1 MANNKVQLADGTTL
15 IDLTEDTVTPE
26 TMILGTT
33 AHAANGETITGVVEL
48 ANAGTNTPLVDSGE
62 GSVGTATAYARED
75 HVHPSELQSLGT
87 AAYTDST
94 DYIPASS
101 KGSVSGV
108 AELDSTGKVPS
119 SQLPS
124 YVDDVLEY
132 TSKSSFPSTGETGK
146 IYVDTGT
153 NLTYRWGGSS
163 YVEISPS
170 LALGTIS
177 STAFRG
183 DYGNAA
189 YAHAVTNKGSAFASG
204 LYKITTNAEGHVT
217 AATAVVKSD
226 ITALGI
232 PSSDT
237 TYSEATTTTAGLLS
251 AADKTTINALKNLAT
266 LEYVEVT

>member
-1 MANNKVQLADGTTL
+1 MN
-15 IDLTEDTVTPE
+15 
-26 TMILGTT
+26 
-33 AHAANGETITGVVEL
+33 
-48 ANAGTNTPLVDSGE
+48 
-62 GSVGTATAYARED
+62 
-75 HVHPSELQSLGT
+75 
-87 AAYTDST
+87 
-94 DYIPASS
+94 
-101 KGSVSGV
+101 
-108 AELDSTGKVPS
+108 
-119 SQLPS
+119 
-124 YVDDVLEY
+124 
-132 TSKSSFPSTGETGK
+132 
-146 IYVDTGT
+146 TGT

-170 LALGTIS
+170 LALGTTS

-189 YAHAVTNKGSAFASG
+189 YVHAVTNKGSAFASG

-232 PSSDT
+232 PGSDT

>member
-48 ANAGTNTPLVDSGE
+48 AHAGTNTPLVNSGL
-62 GSVGTATAYARED
+62 GSAGEAIAYARED
-75 HVHPSELQSLGT
+75 HVHPSDTS
-87 AAYTDST
+87 
-94 DYIPASS
+94 YIPASS
-101 KGSVSGV
+101 KGSAGGV

-132 TSKSSFPSTGETGK
+132 TSKSSFPSTGEAGK

-153 NLTYRWGGSS
+153 NLTYRWSGSS
-163 YVEISPS
+163 YVEISQS
-170 LALGTIS
+170 LALGTTS

-204 LYKITTNAEGHVT
+204 LYKVTTNAEGHVT
-217 AATAVVKSD
+217 AATAVSKSD

-232 PSSDT
+232 PGSDT